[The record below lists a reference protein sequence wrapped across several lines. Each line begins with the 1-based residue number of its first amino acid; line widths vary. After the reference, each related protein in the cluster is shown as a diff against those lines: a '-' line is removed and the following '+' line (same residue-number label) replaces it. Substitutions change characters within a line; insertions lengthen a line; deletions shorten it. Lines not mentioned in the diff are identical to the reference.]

1 MTTYQLPFTL
11 DQSTLLWNTPMR
23 LGLNVGY
30 SGATIDLPLEM
41 IHTADRLGY
50 YAAWTAE
57 AYGSDAVAPLA
68 WIGAQTQRIH
78 LGTAVMQMPART
90 PAMTAMTAMTLDQL
104 SGGRMLLGLGL
115 SGPQVVE
122 GWHGQPYGKPLGKT
136 REYVHIVR
144 TILARS
150 EPLAFAG
157 DYYQVPYTGTD
168 ATGLG
173 KPLKSILHGR
183 ADLPIYLAAIG
194 PKNVELAAEIADGWL
209 PIFFAPAH
217 YDAVFRP
224 AVEAGFARAAASKG
238 YAHFDIAPSVFVV
251 MGDDVDA
258 CRAAIK
264 PFLALYVGG
273 MGAKGRNFY
282 HDLVTRYGF
291 GEEADQIQTLYLSG
305 QKQEAAAAIPDA
317 LVDAVALCGPRNR
330 IAEGLERWQ
339 ASPINTLIINTFD
352 PQIVSTLA
360 ELVLGNDAGHPDVAY
375 SLPSAARPAPAAAQ
389 PAKEPSHMSMD
400 ASEAA
405 PNAPASA
412 AVFAQMQERIARN
425 PNLAQ
430 RMNAIFQFNIT
441 GEPGGAW
448 VVDLKE
454 NPGVRAGTVDGPG
467 GADVT
472 ITMQDDDFVAMTSG
486 DLNPMSAFAQ
496 GKIKVQGNVMLA
508 SKLQQLF
515 S

>member
-1 MTTYQLPFTL
+1 
-11 DQSTLLWNTPMR
+11 MR

-41 IHTADRLGY
+41 IRTADRLGY

-68 WIGAQTQRIH
+68 WIGALTQRIH
-78 LGTAVMQMPART
+78 LGTAIMQMPART

-122 GWHGQPYGKPLGKT
+122 GWHGQPYGKPLTKT
-136 REYVHIVR
+136 REYVQILR
-144 TILARS
+144 TIFARKQ
-150 EPLAFAG
+150 PLQFAG
-157 DYYQVPYTGTD
+157 DYYQVPYMGDD

-217 YDAVFRP
+217 YDAVFKE
-224 AVEAGFARAAASKG
+224 AVEAGFAKADAAKS
-238 YAHFDIAPSVFVV
+238 YANFDIAPSVFVA

-258 CRAAIK
+258 CRASIK

-273 MGAKGRNFY
+273 MGAKGKNFY
-282 HDLVTRYGF
+282 YDLVCRYGYAQ
-291 GEEADQIQTLYLSG
+291 EAERIQSLYLSG

-317 LVDAVALCGPRNR
+317 LVDEVALCGPRSR
-330 IAEGLERWQ
+330 IAAGLERWQ
-339 ASPINTLIINTFD
+339 ASPINTLTLNTFD
-352 PQIVSTLA
+352 PQVVTVMA
-360 ELVLGNDAGHPDVAY
+360 ELLLGSDSGHPDTTY
-375 SLPSAARPAPAAAQ
+375 SLPPAAPAAPAAAQ
-389 PAKEPSHMSMD
+389 PPEDSPAMSSD
-400 ASEAA
+400 APETATNTPGAA
-405 PNAPASA
+405 AI
-412 AVFAQMQERIARN
+412 FAQMQERIARN
-425 PNLAQ
+425 PGLAQ
-430 RMNAIFQFNIT
+430 RMNALFQFNIT
-441 GEPGGAW
+441 GEPGGVW

-454 NPGVRAGTVDGPG
+454 NPGVREGTAEN
-467 GADVT
+467 ADV
-472 ITMQDDDFVAMTSG
+472 IIAMKDADFVAMTSG
-486 DLNPMSAFAQ
+486 ALNPMSAFAQ
-496 GKIKVQGNVMLA
+496 GKIKVQGNIMLA